1 MNGEKLVDLATTI
14 RSKNAGLFR
23 ITCDVMF
30 DDPGIYRRVRDS
42 GVFTP
47 ERVAAIYRIDVA
59 DVVSVVAHDPGQ
71 GIKITFK
78 RSRVSGNPGDVDIL
92 GCQQH
97 APLYDIEVPV

>member
-1 MNGEKLVDLATTI
+1 MARLVDLATAI

-23 ITCDVMF
+23 VTCDVMF
-30 DDPGIYRRVRDS
+30 DDPAIYRSVRDS
-42 GVFTP
+42 GVVTK
-47 ERVAAIYRIDVA
+47 ELVATLYCIPVG

-71 GIKITFK
+71 GIKISLK
-78 RSRVSGNPGDVDIL
+78 RQRVSGNPGDPDIL

>member
-1 MNGEKLVDLATTI
+1 MARLVDLATAI

-23 ITCDVMF
+23 VTCDVMF
-30 DDPGIYRRVRDS
+30 DDPAIYRAVRDS
-42 GVFTP
+42 GVVTK
-47 ERVAAIYRIDVA
+47 ELIATLYRIPVG

-71 GIKITFK
+71 GIKISLK
-78 RSRVSGNPGDVDIL
+78 RQRVSGNPGDPDIL

>member
-1 MNGEKLVDLATTI
+1 MARLVDVATAI

-23 ITCDVMF
+23 VTCDVMF
-30 DDPGIYRRVRDS
+30 DDAATYRAVRDS
-42 GVFTP
+42 GVITA
-47 ERVAAIYRIDVA
+47 ELVSKLYRIPVE

-71 GIKITFK
+71 GIKITVK
-78 RSRVSGNPGDVDIL
+78 RQRVSGNPGDPDIL